1 MRSFLNNQSMDW
13 TAGRLSISSAAP
25 VLCGGNV
32 GCIPRKLFMGGKI
45 HSLFYCSFSTCRLHT
60 INQLLSHNST
70 LILRFFNFSL
80 FSLRDKIQFFFFL
93 RIQTALIFHSTLCL
107 VWSFTLF
114 SSNFFSTRAELSRIR
129 HRWKIHFTIAILVK
143 IQFFSRIFF
152 S

>member
-45 HSLFYCSFSTCRLHT
+45 HSLFYCSSSTCRLHT

-70 LILRFFNFSL
+70 LILRFFFIFTPRQNSIFS
-80 FSLRDKIQFFFFL
+80 FL
-93 RIQTALIFHSTLCL
+93 RIQTSLIFHSTLCL

-114 SSNFFSTRAELSRIR
+114 SSISSALGPSCQGFDTDEKSTSLLQFLWKFNFFLEY
-129 HRWKIHFTIAILVK
+129 
-143 IQFFSRIFF
+143 FFS
-152 S
+152 

>member
-45 HSLFYCSFSTCRLHT
+45 HSLFYCSSSTCRLHT

-70 LILRFFNFSL
+70 LILRFFFIFTPRQNSIFS
-80 FSLRDKIQFFFFL
+80 FL
-93 RIQTALIFHSTLCL
+93 RIQTSLIFNFMSRLIFHT
-107 VWSFTLF
+107 FF
-114 SSNFFSTRAELSRIR
+114 FNFFSTRAELSRIR

-152 S
+152 